1 MSNVHIVAKGD
12 SLSKISKITGISIG
26 ELKKLNNLPDP
37 NKLKIG
43 QKIHLRKEDVLG
55 FRALI
60 LDKDR
65 NPIKN
70 LPYQFEFAGCLIKG
84 VTGFDGLT
92 QKIMTQTPE
101 DKVRIL
107 VKRLDDSLK
116 EVAVVASGYGNKL
129 VTLVSPS
136 VKVEAK
142 TESHPVN
149 KEGEMP
155 KAKEKVQPIYDPK
168 AKQVPTTDKKD
179 LGVTV
184 KATKTSDGKPLIKVE
199 GDIPDV
205 SFLGEYVGGEVTKQD
220 IEDAAND
227 LKCEAGL
234 IYAIAKQESAHSS
247 FIKMGDKKVPV
258 ILYERH
264 QFSKRTNHKYS
275 AKYPDI
281 SLPTGYYNAKSQYV
295 QANSA
300 YKKVNNI
307 PDDVTYYRPLNK
319 KDTKETKDGAL
330 SLKDMLKEGIAT
342 EVKDKYVNGIANYKR
357 LAKAY
362 QLDKVAALESCSWG
376 KFQIMGFNYKTAG
389 YSNVHEF
396 VKGMSIGEPAHI
408 KAFLKF
414 AESNPALLSG
424 LRNKDFEKIAEGH
437 NGVSWKS
444 INPHYASNIE
454 KFYKEYGEKK

>member
-70 LPYQFEFAGCLIKG
+70 LPYQFEFTGCLIKG

-149 KEGEMP
+149 KEGEVP

-168 AKQVPTTDKKD
+168 AKHVPTTDKKD

-227 LKCEAGL
+227 LKCDADL
-234 IYAIAKQESAHSS
+234 IYAIARQESGHSS
-247 FIKMGDKKVPV
+247 FLKIGTKTVPT

-264 QFSKRTNHKYS
+264 WFRKLTKPSKSAVSPYEEKYHDICGPAYHK
-275 AKYPDI
+275 AKKKLVGKGAEKKSILVDLTTGEEAKAEDI
-281 SLPTGYYNAKSQYV
+281 YGSPG
-295 QANSA
+295 
-300 YKKVNNI
+300 I
-307 PDDVTYYRPLNK
+307 PQ
-319 KDTKETKDGAL
+319 
-330 SLKDMLKEGIAT
+330 
-342 EVKDKYVNGIANYKR
+342 YKR
-357 LAKAY
+357 LVKAY
-362 QLDKVAALESCSWG
+362 QLDKSAALQACSWG
-376 KFQIMGFNYKTAG
+376 KFQIMGFNYKSAG
-389 YSNVHEF
+389 YGDVFAF
-396 VKGMSIGEPAHI
+396 VKAMCIGDSAHI

-414 AESNPALLSG
+414 AKSNPVLLEG
-424 LRNKDFEKIAEGH
+424 LRKRNYEKIAEGH
-437 NGVSWKS
+437 NGAAWKT
-444 INPHYASNIE
+444 INQDYAKNIE
-454 KFYKEYGEKK
+454 AFSKEYKK